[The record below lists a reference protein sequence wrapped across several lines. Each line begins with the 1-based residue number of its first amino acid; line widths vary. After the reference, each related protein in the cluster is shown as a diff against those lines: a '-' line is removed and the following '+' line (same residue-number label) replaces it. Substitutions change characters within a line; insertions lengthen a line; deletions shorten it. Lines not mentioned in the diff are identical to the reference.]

1 MNYELFMA
9 EAIAEARRGGEE
21 GEVPVGAVA
30 VLDDAMIARD
40 HDRILLQRDPTAHAV
55 LLTLQATARKLE
67 SRRLTEVTIFTTH
80 EPCAMCVGA
89 LVETEVFAL
98 VYAVPDEERERPAAP
113 SSWPAARP
121 CRTSCPWSPACAR
134 RRLGGWQPRRRPT
147 PERPAGG
154 RGSVHPLLDSAAERC
169 PSGLRCRSRKAV
181 CDEHRGFESHPLRH
195 SHHPPPPHRRVRGE
209 VA

>member
-40 HDRILLQRDPTAHAV
+40 HDRIELRRDPTAHAV

-67 SRRLTEVTIFTTH
+67 TRRLSDVIIFTTH

-89 LVETEVFAL
+89 MLEAQVQALVFAL
-98 VYAVPDEERERPAAP
+98 PDDRKGAAGTVVQLARHPSLPHQLSVVSGVREAEAQ
-113 SSWPAARP
+113 
-121 CRTSCPWSPACAR
+121 
-134 RRLGGWQPRRRPT
+134 RL
-147 PERPAGG
+147 
-154 RGSVHPLLDSAAERC
+154 AAEA
-169 PSGLRCRSRKAV
+169 PTSA
-181 CDEHRGFESHPLRH
+181 
-195 SHHPPPPHRRVRGE
+195 
-209 VA
+209 

>member
-40 HDRILLQRDPTAHAV
+40 HDRIELQRDPTAHAV

-67 SRRLTEVTIFTTH
+67 TRRLSDVIIFTTH

-89 LVETEVFAL
+89 MLEAQVQALVFAL
-98 VYAVPDEERERPAAP
+98 PDDRKGAAGTVVQLARHPSLPHQLSVVSGVREAE
-113 SSWPAARP
+113 
-121 CRTSCPWSPACAR
+121 AR
-134 RRLGGWQPRRRPT
+134 RL
-147 PERPAGG
+147 
-154 RGSVHPLLDSAAERC
+154 AAEA
-169 PSGLRCRSRKAV
+169 PTSA
-181 CDEHRGFESHPLRH
+181 
-195 SHHPPPPHRRVRGE
+195 
-209 VA
+209 